1 MPPKLTGVLETA
13 LYVDDPARSARFYQ
27 QLFGFESIGGDD
39 RLVALSVAGRHV
51 LLVCKRG
58 ASLALGATA
67 HDASG
72 QQHLCFAVEA
82 AELDRWE
89 KWLAENKVEIIE
101 RRTWERGGRSVYFR
115 DPDGHLLELATPGTW
130 TVY

>member
-1 MPPKLTGVLETA
+1 MRPKLTGVLETA
-13 LYVDDPARSARFYQ
+13 LYVDDVERAVRFYEKI
-27 QLFGFESIGGDD
+27 FGFEKIAGDE
-39 RLVALSVAGRHV
+39 RLWALSVEGRHV

-101 RRTWERGGRSVYFR
+101 RRTWERGGRSLYFR
-115 DPDGHLLELATPGTW
+115 DPAGNSVELITRGSW
-130 TVY
+130 GF

>member
-1 MPPKLTGVLETA
+1 MRPKLTGILETS
-13 LYVDDPARSARFYQ
+13 LYVDDVERAAEFYQ
-27 QLFGFESIGGDD
+27 RVFGFERITGDE
-39 RLVALSVAGRHV
+39 RLWALSVEGRQV

-101 RRTWERGGRSVYFR
+101 RRTWERGGRSLYFR
-115 DPDGHLLELATPGTW
+115 DLDSHLLELATPGTW
-130 TVY
+130 LLY